1 MRMRFREIHEIKE
14 DKGERSLP
22 YNPDNQI
29 NIKPKNTLEELN
41 ALMDLL
47 FADDYEESE
56 VAK

>member
-14 DKGERSLP
+14 DKGERNLP

-29 NIKPKNTLEELN
+29 NIKPKNTIEEVN

>member
-14 DKGERSLP
+14 DKGERNLP
-22 YNPDNQI
+22 YTPNNQI
-29 NIKPKNTLEELN
+29 NIKPTITLEEAN
-41 ALMDLL
+41 AFWDKL